1 MVSPI
6 IISTLTSPETSNIWI
21 CALSLHRKDI
31 KTVIWKVTKAVRQM
45 LWSQTYNVFKVLM
58 PQIKWSTTHLLYIQC
73 FDTPLITY
81 WETLTFRYV
90 TDAFHSWNSCV
101 QSSFRPHWMLVV
113 TALLSG
119 QRRHVISYIYLSTQ
133 VHFDQA
139 RHTQRGGFYY
149 SSRLDPESG
158 VSWML
163 LIWEMSDVA
172 ILHRHNKINRRVS
185 ELSEM
190 ELERPFFIEG
200 VIM

>member
-1 MVSPI
+1 
-6 IISTLTSPETSNIWI
+6 
-21 CALSLHRKDI
+21 
-31 KTVIWKVTKAVRQM
+31 
-45 LWSQTYNVFKVLM
+45 
-58 PQIKWSTTHLLYIQC
+58 
-73 FDTPLITY
+73 
-81 WETLTFRYV
+81 
-90 TDAFHSWNSCV
+90 
-101 QSSFRPHWMLVV
+101 MLVV